1 MRWGPRTL
9 DVDVLIMDGL
19 KVDDETLTIPHP
31 RMWERAFVLVPL
43 SDVEPDMVAPDGG
56 SLLEY
61 VKHLPD
67 LDEVNLFDAGE
78 IWS

>member
-1 MRWGPRTL
+1 
-9 DVDVLIMDGL
+9 
-19 KVDDETLTIPHP
+19 
-31 RMWERAFVLVPL
+31 MWERAFVLVPL

-67 LDEVNLFDAGE
+67 FDEVNLFDAGE
-78 IWS
+78 IWP